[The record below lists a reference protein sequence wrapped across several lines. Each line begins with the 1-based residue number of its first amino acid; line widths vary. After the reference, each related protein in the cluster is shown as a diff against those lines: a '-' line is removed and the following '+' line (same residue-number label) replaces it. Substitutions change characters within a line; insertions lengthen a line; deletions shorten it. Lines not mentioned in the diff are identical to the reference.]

1 MELEVVKDQA
11 QDVTVALFDTDG
23 NYITGVTPSDVDPI
37 YIRKEGGS
45 LQSKSISSSNFTE
58 IDATNAPGLYE
69 FTFSASDLDTLGEF
83 IAVVPANGAIS
94 LEQAVT
100 RMDVVKAEPDVNLQ
114 PVQNT
119 LSTRFDDVD
128 TVLERVLG
136 LVQENMRITNH
147 NYDSNNNLIG
157 STIHIYPTKSDAENQ
172 TNPIAEYEMTAS
184 YDAQNRLTD
193 YRMVK
198 L

>member
-1 MELEVVKDQA
+1 MALEATKDQEE
-11 QDVTVALFDTDG
+11 DFTVALFDTNGD
-23 NYITGVTPSDVDPI
+23 YLTGVTASDVDPI

-45 LQSKSISSSNFTE
+45 LQQKTIDSSNFNE
-58 IDATNAPGLYE
+58 IDPTNAPGLYE

-83 IAVVPANGAIS
+83 IAVVPSNSNIN
-94 LEQAVT
+94 LEQSAV
-100 RMDVVKAEPDVNLQ
+100 RLNVVEEKPDVNLQ
-114 PVQNT
+114 PVLT
-119 LSTRFDDVD
+119 ELADID
-128 TVLERVLG
+128 TVLERISG
-136 LVQENMRITNH
+136 LVQENVRITNH

-157 STIHIYPTKSDAENQ
+157 STLRIYPTKSDAENQ
-172 TNPIAEYEMTAS
+172 TNAIAEYEMTAS